1 MNDIIF
7 DYYRGVEAEQYS
19 FYRIPKM
26 LFTDTIFQDLSCE
39 AKVLYGLMLDRMSL
53 SLKNHWMDE
62 EERVYI
68 IFTVNNICDLMN
80 CGTQKAVRLRKELDV
95 KTGIGLIEKKRLGLG
110 KPNVIYVKNFMIK
123 DEEGEKQ
130 QTEQRQSRI
139 VEIEEL
145 QDKRQKFLND
155 ENHNSGIVKIIN
167 QENAESEVQNSEN
180 HNSGMM
186 KMENQVVSETQ
197 LKNSENHNS
206 EKRNSENPLDYES
219 KCQEFGKNQE
229 KIIEQKDSIASG
241 AQFKNSEN
249 QNSRVVKITN
259 QEFSKSQFKNDEN
272 HNSGIVKITTP
283 ECPKS
288 QSNNTDINNTDFSE
302 NEYSDT
308 ESSETDFNETD
319 NILSNL
325 SHLSVRKTA
334 GMIDMVEEMEAYR
347 KIIRENISYECF
359 EDSRYRQQEEVDEL
373 VELMVEVMV
382 MPDNSTVRIGG
393 VDKPVVIVKNRFMK
407 VEHGH
412 IEYVVGCLE
421 KNTSKVGNIRAY
433 LLTTL
438 YNSTMTIENY
448 YRAEVNHDMYGGG

>member
-1 MNDIIF
+1 MQEIQF
-7 DYYRGVEAEQYS
+7 DYFRGMEAEQYT
-19 FYRIPKM
+19 FYRIPKI
-26 LFTDTIFQDLSCE
+26 LFTAECFKTISCE
-39 AKVLYGLMLDRMSL
+39 AKVLYGLLLDRMSL
-53 SLKNHWMDE
+53 SIKNRWFDE
-62 EERVYI
+62 EDRVYI
-68 IFTVNNICDLMN
+68 IFTVEEIAELMN
-80 CGTQKAVRLRKELDV
+80 CGTQKAVRLLKELDSE
-95 KTGIGLIEKKRLGLG
+95 KGIGLVEKRRLGLG
-110 KPNVIYVKNFMIK
+110 KPNVIYVKNFMVK
-123 DEEGEKQ
+123 QPEKEEKEPEKPVNTQ
-130 QTEQRQSRI
+130 
-139 VEIEEL
+139 
-145 QDKRQKFLND
+145 NC
-155 ENHNSGIVKIIN
+155 ENH
-167 QENAESEVQNSEN
+167 
-180 HNSGMM
+180 
-186 KMENQVVSETQ
+186 
-197 LKNSENHNS
+197 
-206 EKRNSENPLDYES
+206 
-219 KCQEFGKNQE
+219 
-229 KIIEQKDSIASG
+229 
-241 AQFKNSEN
+241 
-249 QNSRVVKITN
+249 NSRVVKTTI
-259 QEFSKSQFKNDEN
+259 QECPKSQFKNDEN
-272 HNSGIVKITTP
+272 HNSGIVKITTL

-302 NEYSDT
+302 NEYNDT

>member
-80 CGTQKAVRLRKELDV
+80 CGTQKAVRLLKELDV

-130 QTEQRQSRI
+130 QTEQKQSRI

-186 KMENQVVSETQ
+186 KMENQAVSETQ

-272 HNSGIVKITTP
+272 HNSEVVKNNIL
-283 ECPKS
+283 EFSKS
-288 QSNNTDINNTDFSE
+288 QSNKTNINK
-302 NEYSDT
+302 
-308 ESSETDFNETD
+308 TD
-319 NILSNL
+319 NNQSILSKNVDL
-325 SHLSVRKTA
+325 SE
-334 GMIDMVEEMEAYR
+334 DEMDKINHCR
-347 KIIRENISYECF
+347 KIVKEQISYTAF
-359 EDSRYRQQEEVDEL
+359 EQNKFYRIKLVDEL
-373 VELMVEVMV
+373 VELMTE
-382 MPDNSTVRIGG
+382 I
-393 VDKPVVIVKNRFMK
+393 FMN
-407 VEHGH
+407 H
-412 IEYVVGCLE
+412 
-421 KNTSKVGNIRAY
+421 SK
-433 LLTTL
+433 
-438 YNSTMTIENY
+438 E
-448 YRAEVNHDMYGGG
+448 

>member
-1 MNDIIF
+1 MQKIQF
-7 DYYRGVEAEQYS
+7 EYFRGMEAEQYS
-19 FYRIPKM
+19 FYRVPKV
-26 LFTDTIFQDLSCE
+26 LFTAECFKSLSCE
-39 AKVLYGLMLDRMSL
+39 AKVLYGLLLDRMSL
-53 SLKNHWMDE
+53 SIKNRWFDE
-62 EERVYI
+62 EDRVYI
-68 IFTVNNICDLMN
+68 IFTVEEIAELMN
-80 CGTQKAVRLRKELDV
+80 CGTQKAVRLLKELDSE
-95 KTGIGLIEKKRLGLG
+95 KGIGLVEKRRLGLG
-110 KPNVIYVKNFMIK
+110 KPNVIYVKNFMVK
-123 DEEGEKQ
+123 QPEKEEKEPEKPVNTQ
-130 QTEQRQSRI
+130 
-139 VEIEEL
+139 
-145 QDKRQKFLND
+145 NC
-155 ENHNSGIVKIIN
+155 ENH
-167 QENAESEVQNSEN
+167 
-180 HNSGMM
+180 
-186 KMENQVVSETQ
+186 
-197 LKNSENHNS
+197 
-206 EKRNSENPLDYES
+206 
-219 KCQEFGKNQE
+219 
-229 KIIEQKDSIASG
+229 
-241 AQFKNSEN
+241 
-249 QNSRVVKITN
+249 NSRVVKTTI
-259 QEFSKSQFKNDEN
+259 QECPKSQFKNDEN
-272 HNSGIVKITTP
+272 HNSGIVKITTL

-302 NEYSDT
+302 NEYNDT

-319 NILSNL
+319 NILSNP